1 MLVLSHWCK
10 NIGSSIGESCDKVVV
25 SVAAARRVV
34 SVEAIVEKENFFKRK
49 EKQETD

>member
-1 MLVLSHWCK
+1 MLVLSHWSK
-10 NIGSSIGESCDKVVV
+10 NIGSPIGESCDKVVV